1 MLGIWI
7 YGLQEDSI
15 SFRLQIGVMLGVS
28 QSFVEVPELYVC
40 VNIICGIDA
49 IWTAQTFK
57 IHVVRVLIFL

>member
-49 IWTAQTFK
+49 I
-57 IHVVRVLIFL
+57 